1 MAEDLRT
8 VHEVAALAGVSIRTL
23 QYYDRIGLLR
33 PSARTEAGYRL
44 YGEADLARL
53 QSILL
58 FRELE
63 FPLEDIRRML
73 DSPDFGR
80 NRALDQQIALL
91 KLKRE
96 HIDGLIDMAQTL
108 RTEGRDMADFAAF
121 DTGKLDEY
129 RAQAK
134 ASWGAT
140 SAWAEYE
147 KRSAGRTAKEERG
160 MGEELM
166 ALFAPFAK
174 MAEVGTDP
182 ASPEAQAAARRVQAF
197 ITEHFYPCTDEIF
210 AQLGRTYG
218 AGGEFT
224 HNINAVAGDGAAEFA
239 AKVIAAL

>member
-1 MAEDLRT
+1 MADLRT

-33 PSARTEAGYRL
+33 PSARTAAGYRL
-44 YGEADLARL
+44 YAEADLARL

-63 FPLEDIRRML
+63 FPLEDIRRMV
-73 DSPDFGR
+73 DSPDFDR

-121 DTGKLDEY
+121 DTGKLDAYKE
-129 RAQAK
+129 QAK
-134 ASWGAT
+134 ARWGTT

-147 KRSAGRTAKEERG
+147 KRSAGRTAKEEHG

-166 ALFAPFAK
+166 GLFAPFAK
-174 MAEVGTDP
+174 MAADGADP
-182 ASPEAQAAARRVQAF
+182 ASSEARAVARGIQAY

-210 AQLGRTYG
+210 AGLGAMYG
-218 AGGEFT
+218 SGGEFT
-224 HNINAVAGDGAAEFA
+224 RNINAVAGEGAAEFA
-239 AKVIAAL
+239 AKVIAGL